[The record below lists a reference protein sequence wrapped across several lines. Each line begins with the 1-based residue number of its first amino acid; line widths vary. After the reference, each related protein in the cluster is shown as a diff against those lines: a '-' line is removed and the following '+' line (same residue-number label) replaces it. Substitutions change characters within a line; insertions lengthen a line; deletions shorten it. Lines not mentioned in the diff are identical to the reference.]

1 MTSAVLPRGVCRTE
15 HDDARS
21 RSEIPGSLPAS
32 GSSTCAIAVMGKVP
46 RAGRSKTRLGV
57 TIGAHAAADLSAAFL
72 RDTTE
77 NMALAALAA
86 PICAFVAYAP
96 AGDEALL
103 RPHVA
108 EGTALTLADGA
119 GLMPAGIDGFGRCL
133 FGAIRDL
140 LAGGHGSA
148 CVLNS
153 DGPTLPTDYLV
164 RTATLLA
171 MPGDR
176 AVLGPAE
183 DGGYYL
189 LGLKHPHATLF
200 RDIAWSTDGVADAT
214 RARALAIGLELVEL
228 PPWYDVDDE
237 ASLQRLAADLAAPDR
252 PGFAAPVTHGCLAR
266 LGHAVVRQDVP
277 AP

>member
-1 MTSAVLPRGVCRTE
+1 MTSAVFPRAVRHAE
-15 HDDARS
+15 HDEARS
-21 RSEIPGSLPAS
+21 PGETPGSGRAS
-32 GSSTCAIAVMGKVP
+32 LSSTCAIAVMGKVP
-46 RAGRSKTRLGV
+46 RPGRSKTRLGA
-57 TIGAHAAADLSAAFL
+57 TIGADAAADLSAAFL

-86 PICAFVAYAP
+86 PIRAFVAYAP

-108 EGTALTLADGA
+108 EGTALALADGA

-140 LAGGHGSA
+140 LADGHGSA

-164 RTATLLA
+164 RAATLLA
-171 MPGDR
+171 MSGDR

-189 LGLKHPHATLF
+189 LGLKHPHAALF
-200 RDIAWSTDGVADAT
+200 QDIAWSTDGVADAT
-214 RARALAIGLELVEL
+214 RARAHAIGLELVEL

-237 ASLQRLAADLAAPDR
+237 ASLRRLAADLAAPDH
-252 PGFAAPVTHGCLAR
+252 PGFAAPVTRAHLAH
-266 LGHAVVRQDVP
+266 LGHAVVPRGVA

>member
-1 MTSAVLPRGVCRTE
+1 MTSAGLPRGVCRTE

-57 TIGAHAAADLSAAFL
+57 TIGADAAADLSAAFL

-164 RTATLLA
+164 RTATWLA

-214 RARALAIGLELVEL
+214 RSRAHAIGLELVEL